1 MRKEVLD
8 KVQGLYLTGWKISKE
23 LPFDDRG
30 EPLYNKNPRTVY
42 VDNPQTE
49 REPLIQTLG
58 TCTVYQTIT
67 TIGIYFSSDA
77 KNIPATYDDTVESLR
92 SLIDAEWTTRPY
104 TSTVEVNTSYEK
116 DLLVTEVALRLTN
129 IK

>member
-1 MRKEVLD
+1 MRQEVLD
-8 KVQGLYLTGWKISKE
+8 QVRGLYLTGWKVSDE

-30 EPLYNKNPRTVY
+30 EPLYVKNPRTVY

-58 TCTVYQTIT
+58 ACTVYQTVT
-67 TIGIYFSSDA
+67 TIGIYFSADA
-77 KNIPATYDDTVESLR
+77 KNTPATYNNTVESLR
-92 SLIDAEWTTRPY
+92 TLIDAEWTQRPY
-104 TSTVEVNTSYEK
+104 SSTVEVNTSYEK
-116 DLLVTEVALRLTN
+116 DLVVTEVALRLTT